1 MAFLSQGGG
10 GAITPGVQTLY
21 EQYGIGPATPG
32 GAPASG
38 GRRQD
43 DPYLQWENH
52 FQRTMRWQ
60 ALGPSGEEGAVARPM
75 GPNKRVAEERDILI
89 RDRKRLAELAKRIG
103 IDLEN
108 PGALGKLWLDA
119 VDEARGAALVN
130 PGTDPW
136 EILEAWARTGTYAG
150 AAKTGKPKT
159 VTQTQRQTNLT
170 NAKTAREV
178 IRVALQAR
186 LQRDP
191 SPAEMAKFIADLNAE
206 ERANPTTST
215 TTSKYDAEGNL
226 VSSDTQTSGGAPAPG
241 DFAEGFL
248 AEEHDPEADAIRAGQ
263 DYFSAAQQLT
273 QALV

>member
-1 MAFLSQGGG
+1 
-10 GAITPGVQTLY
+10 
-21 EQYGIGPATPG
+21 
-32 GAPASG
+32 
-38 GRRQD
+38 
-43 DPYLQWENH
+43 
-52 FQRTMRWQ
+52 MRWQ
-60 ALGPSGEEGAVARPM
+60 GYGPSGEEGAVARPT

-103 IDLEN
+103 VDLEN
-108 PGALGKLWLDA
+108 PGMLGKLWLDA

-136 EILEAWARTGTYAG
+136 EILEAWARTGTYTG
-150 AAKTGKPKT
+150 AAKGPKSQAGT
-159 VTQTQRQTNLT
+159 FTQTQRQANITD
-170 NAKTAREV
+170 AKTAKAV
-178 IRVALQAR
+178 IIAALQQR

-191 SPAEMAKFIADLNAE
+191 RPAEVAKFIADLNAE

-215 TTSKYDAEGNL
+215 TTSTYDEEGRL
-226 VSSDTQTSGGAPAPG
+226 VSSNTQTEGGAPAPG

-248 AEEHDPEADAIRAGQ
+248 TEEHDPEADAIRAGQ